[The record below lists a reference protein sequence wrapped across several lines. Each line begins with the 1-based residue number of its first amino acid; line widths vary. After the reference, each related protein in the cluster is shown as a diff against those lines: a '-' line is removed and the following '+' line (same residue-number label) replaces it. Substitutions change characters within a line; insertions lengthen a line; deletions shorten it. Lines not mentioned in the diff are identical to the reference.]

1 MKYNNPQGYKN
12 KKLFSL
18 LIFIILA
25 CIVIT
30 FIVLNERK
38 AGNKMEQ
45 DMDFF
50 EHISGR
56 EILKI
61 ELREAIDLPEYVEFS
76 DDDLI
81 EEISSYLKSIKIK
94 SVFKHSKDING
105 GKKVIKIY
113 FADSEKVVIKL
124 SENEME
130 FRETNYSIE
139 DNNKNILN
147 KIYEKSVER
156 GYLNKNN

>member
-1 MKYNNPQGYKN
+1 MKKG
-12 KKLFSL
+12 KLFLL
-18 LIFIILA
+18 LIFIILV

-45 DMDFF
+45 DMEFF
-50 EHISGR
+50 EHISER

-81 EEISSYLKSIKIK
+81 EETSSYLKSIKIK

-113 FADSEKVVIKL
+113 FADSEKVVIQL

-130 FRETNYSIE
+130 FKETNYLIE
-139 DNNKNILN
+139 DTNKNILN
-147 KIYEKSVER
+147 KIYQKSVER